1 MMEINRDLALARL
14 QENVQNEKTI
24 IHCLAS
30 EAVMRALA
38 LRLGE
43 DADRWGLTGLLH
55 DIDVELTDADPKVH
69 ALKAEELLA
78 GIPVDSDMLDAI
90 RMHNDEATG
99 IPRSTT
105 FQHALAAGETI
116 TGLIYAT
123 TLVYPDKK
131 IASIKYKSVRKRMK
145 EKAFAAKVNRDH
157 ILECEKIGISLDE
170 FFQLSIYAMKGISED
185 IGL

>member
-1 MMEINRDLALARL
+1 MEISREQALARL
-14 QENVQNEKTI
+14 REYVKHEKTVK
-24 IHCLAS
+24 HCLAS
-30 EAVMRALA
+30 EAVLRALA
-38 LRLGE
+38 RRLGE
-43 DADRWGLTGLLH
+43 DEDRWGLTGLLH
-55 DIDVELTDADPKVH
+55 DIDVEVTNADPKVH

-78 GIPVDSDMLDAI
+78 DFQFDEEMLDAM

-99 IPRSTT
+99 IPRSTR

-131 IASIKYKSVRKRMK
+131 IEHVKYKSVRKRMK
-145 EKAFAAKVNRDH
+145 EKAFAASVNRDH
-157 ILECEKIGISLDE
+157 IMECEQLGIPLDE
-170 FFQLSIYAMKGISED
+170 FIQISVDAMRGISES

>member
-1 MMEINRDLALARL
+1 MNISRDQALLRL
-14 QENVQNEKTI
+14 KEHVSNEKTI
-24 IHCLAS
+24 VHCLAS

-43 DADRWGLTGLLH
+43 NADRWGLAGLLH
-55 DIDVELTDADPKVH
+55 DVDVEVTNADPKVH
-69 ALKAEELLA
+69 ALKAAELLE
-78 GIPVDSDMLDAI
+78 DFELDQEMLDAI

-99 IPRSTT
+99 LARSTP

-123 TLVYPDKK
+123 TLVYPDRK
-131 IASIKYKSVRKRMK
+131 IESVKYKSIRKRMK
-145 EKAFAAKVNRDH
+145 EKAFAASVNRDH
-157 ILECEKIGISLDE
+157 ILECEKIGIPLDE
-170 FFQLSIYAMKGISED
+170 FIQISVDAMREISEE

>member
-1 MMEINRDLALARL
+1 MARL
-14 QENVQNEKTI
+14 REHVKNEKTV

-38 LRLGE
+38 VRLGE
-43 DADRWGLTGLLH
+43 DEDRWGLTGLLH
-55 DIDVELTDADPKVH
+55 DVDVEVTDADPKVH
-69 ALKAEELLA
+69 ALKAAELLEDFELD
-78 GIPVDSDMLDAI
+78 PEMLDAI

-99 IPRSTT
+99 KPRTT
-105 FQHALAAGETI
+105 VFQHALAAGETI

-131 IASIKYKSVRKRMK
+131 IESVKYKSVRKRMK
-145 EKAFAAKVNRDH
+145 EKAFAASVNREH
-157 ILECEKIGISLDE
+157 ILECEKIGIPLDE
-170 FFQLSIYAMKGISED
+170 FIQLSVDAMRGVAGE

>member
-1 MMEINRDLALARL
+1 MK
-14 QENVQNEKTI
+14 NEKTI

-38 LRLGE
+38 RRLRE
-43 DADRWGLTGLLH
+43 DEERWGLTGLLH
-55 DIDVELTDADPKVH
+55 DVDVEVTGADPKVH
-69 ALKAEELLA
+69 ALKAEELLDEFNLD
-78 GIPVDSDMLDAI
+78 GEMIDAI

-99 IPRSTT
+99 IPRYTL

-123 TLVYPDKK
+123 TLVYPDRK
-131 IASIKYKSVRKRMK
+131 INSVKYKSVRKRMK
-145 EKAFAAKVNRDH
+145 EKAFAASVNRDH
-157 ILECEKIGISLDE
+157 ILECEKTGIPLDE
-170 FFQLSIYAMKGISED
+170 FIQISVDAMREISGE

>member
-1 MMEINRDLALARL
+1 MIISKEIAVAKLR
-14 QENVQNEKTI
+14 EHVKNEKTI

-38 LRLGE
+38 RRFGE
-43 DADRWGLTGLLH
+43 DEDRWGLTGLLH
-55 DIDVELTDADPKVH
+55 DIDVEVTNADPKVH
-69 ALKAEELLA
+69 ALKAEELLSEFKLDKEM
-78 GIPVDSDMLDAI
+78 IDAI
-90 RMHNDEATG
+90 RLHNDEATG
-99 IPRSTT
+99 IPRSTK

-131 IASIKYKSVRKRMK
+131 IESIKYKSVRKRMK
-145 EKAFAAKVNRDH
+145 EKAFAAGVNRDH
-157 ILECEKIGISLDE
+157 IMECEKIGIPLDE
-170 FFQLSIYAMKGISED
+170 FVQISVDAMREISNE

>member
-1 MMEINRDLALARL
+1 MGIARDIAIVKLR
-14 QENVQNEKTI
+14 EHVKNEKTI

-38 LRLGE
+38 RRLEE
-43 DADRWGLTGLLH
+43 DEERWGLTGLLH
-55 DIDVELTDADPKVH
+55 DIDVEVTDADPKVH

-78 GIPVDSDMLDAI
+78 EFELDQEMIDAI

-99 IPRSTT
+99 MARTT
-105 FQHALAAGETI
+105 KFQHAMAAGETI

-131 IASIKYKSVRKRMK
+131 IAGIKYKSVRKRMK
-145 EKAFAAKVNRDH
+145 EKAFAASVNRDH
-157 ILECEKIGISLDE
+157 ILECEKIGIPLDE
-170 FFQLSIYAMKGISED
+170 FIQISVDAMREISDE

>member
-1 MMEINRDLALARL
+1 MNISRETAVSRL
-14 QENVQNEKTI
+14 REYVKNEKTI

-38 LRLGE
+38 RRLGE
-43 DADRWGLTGLLH
+43 DEERWGLTGLLH
-55 DIDVELTDADPKVH
+55 DIDVEVTNADPKVH

-78 GIPVDSDMLDAI
+78 EFELDQEMIDAI

-131 IASIKYKSVRKRMK
+131 IESIKYKSVRKRMK
-145 EKAFAAKVNRDH
+145 EKAFAAGVNRDH
-157 ILECEKIGISLDE
+157 IMECEKIGIPLDE
-170 FFQLSIYAMKGISED
+170 FVQLSVDAMREISDE